1 MSYNMSYNMAHMSNF
16 LVWFLNFGP
25 FNLKMVPFS
34 EFILSAKTLHKHINQ
49 HGSPLI
55 SISASETLQY
65 AFSATD
71 MAFRVLAYVLT
82 TDIVP

>member
-25 FNLKMVPFS
+25 F
-34 EFILSAKTLHKHINQ
+34 TLHKHINQ

>member
-25 FNLKMVPFS
+25 FILKMVPFS

-49 HGSPLI
+49 HG
-55 SISASETLQY
+55 
-65 AFSATD
+65 
-71 MAFRVLAYVLT
+71 
-82 TDIVP
+82 